1 MIMCKIRVKT
11 RPLVTVPQSE
21 SSGFFM
27 VVLPMIGAANR
38 RRPSFSVQSEL
49 DGKPPK

>member
-1 MIMCKIRVKT
+1 M
-11 RPLVTVPQSE
+11 RPLMTVPQSE

-38 RRPSFSVQSEL
+38 RRA
-49 DGKPPK
+49 